1 MAGPFD
7 FMHIKGRTAGSSNE
21 LSFDVLDAARSDYG
35 KKRKKDKKASKA
47 STPAPS
53 QGSYHGVSGTA
64 TLSAAPEVE
73 RRKRERRTH
82 SLKLGFVA
90 AIAVVAL
97 VGAAGYFGYTYM
109 MGQQNFT
116 GSYDSLINRFRELD
130 KTIVQVDAIMAN
142 PYDSGQ
148 MEAEANLLDKFPQM
162 TRELNALTAEARSMK
177 ELTSVP
183 EDTAALSGVESAA
196 TARKDMLSAAEGA
209 FTLSKQVKGVA
220 YQADKVWSSVSEAD
234 AKAREATE
242 IANAASTQEE
252 TQQARDATVEA
263 YNLFEEALISLQD
276 VGNQTPGTVFDLEI
290 SYLKKRVAA
299 LDAAI
304 DTEDALLSGDRNTA
318 EAKNETYNDADAE
331 AAMLAARFETSP
343 GRQVREAFQVDM
355 TAWQEKYQDAR
366 AEAATAD
373 ATVRSYL

>member
-35 KKRKKDKKASKA
+35 KKRKKDKKAAKA

-53 QGSYHGVSGTA
+53 QGNYHGVSGAA

-90 AIAVVAL
+90 VIAVVAL

>member
-35 KKRKKDKKASKA
+35 KKRKKDKKAPRA

-90 AIAVVAL
+90 VIAVVAL

-177 ELTSVP
+177 GLTSVP

>member
-35 KKRKKDKKASKA
+35 KKRKKDKKAPKA

-90 AIAVVAL
+90 VIAVVAL